1 MSGTHVMI
9 DLVSKWMPR
18 SSLFFAFN
26 AAAGLFLILFVFTPA
41 WSHFASRSEEI
52 EENAAQLWHFQSIG
66 RDAKVLMEQTAQ
78 AGEPFLPGSEER
90 LVSADLQANLKAM
103 TTTAGVR
110 LLGIRGLQGSRS
122 QQLRMVVVSVEL
134 EGPLQAI
141 RDVVLAIESQRPFL
155 FVTAASLRSLADG
168 DDGLI
173 RAELKVQGAM
183 RDRGLPG
190 ASEAITQ

>member
-1 MSGTHVMI
+1 MI

-103 TTTAGVR
+103 ATTAGVR